1 MVEVAGTVTAVVGGG
16 TAAGYAGRSLWRG
29 LRRVSA
35 VIDLLG
41 GRPPRFEG
49 DPEARPSL
57 PEHLAGI
64 DARLARGDRRFDEIG
79 ARLAGIAKEL
89 HPNGGSSL
97 RDQVDALTRA
107 ARAKESA
114 PLGSSEKGSS

>member
-1 MVEVAGTVTAVVGGG
+1 MEVAGAITAVVGGG
-16 TAAGYAGRSLWRG
+16 TAVGYAGRATWRG

-41 GRPPRFEG
+41 GRPARFEG

-57 PEHLAGI
+57 PEHLAAI
-64 DARLARGDRRFDEIG
+64 DARLARGDKRFDEIG
-79 ARLAGIAKEL
+79 ARLDGIAKEL

-107 ARAKESA
+107 TRRQESA
-114 PLGSSEKGSS
+114 SPRG